1 MQSINTMEYNTT
13 RGPMKISEYG
23 RNIQNMI
30 LYIVSLPDKEQRNRM
45 TGTLVNILAIMNP
58 DMRDQVDI
66 RHKLYD
72 HVHLMSDFTLDID
85 SPYPVPPR
93 PEEAPAPE
101 IIPYTQEKIKLR
113 PYGKYM
119 QRMIEKAVEYE
130 EGEEKDALVKT
141 IANNLKKMYLNWNR
155 DSVNDELIH
164 EHLSL
169 LSGTKLKLRD
179 EDRLHSTVDILK
191 ANKQV
196 AEKQKT
202 TTFKRHKFPGKKT
215 ENVGRK
221 KNFGK

>member
-1 MQSINTMEYNTT
+1 MEYNTT

-30 LYIVSLPDKEQRNRM
+30 LYIASLPDKEQRNRL

-66 RHKLYD
+66 KHKLYD

-101 IIPYTQEKIKLR
+101 RIPYTQEKIKLR

-196 AEKQKT
+196 TEKPKT
-202 TTFKRHKFPGKKT
+202 TSFKRHKFPGKKT
-215 ENVGRK
+215 ENTGRK

>member
-1 MQSINTMEYNTT
+1 MEYNTT
-13 RGPMKISEYG
+13 RDSLKISEYG

-30 LYIVSLPDKEQRNRM
+30 MHITTLADREQRNRM
-45 TGTLVNILAIMNP
+45 TATLVNILAIMNP

-66 RHKLYD
+66 KHKLYD

-93 PEEAPAPE
+93 PEEAPAPARV
-101 IIPYTQEKIKLR
+101 PYTQENIKLR
-113 PYGKYM
+113 PYGKYI

-130 EGEEKDALVKT
+130 EGEEKDELVKT

-169 LSGTKLKLRD
+169 LSGKKLKLRD
-179 EDRLHSTVDILK
+179 DDRLHSTTDILK

-196 AEKQKT
+196 LDKQKPT
-202 TTFKRHKFPGKKT
+202 AFKRRKFTGKNN
-215 ENVGRK
+215 ENSNTGRRK
-221 KNFGK
+221 KFGKS

>member
-1 MQSINTMEYNTT
+1 MEYNTT

-30 LYIVSLPDKEQRNRM
+30 LYITALPDREKRNRL
-45 TGTLVNILAIMNP
+45 TATLVNILAIMNP

-66 RHKLYD
+66 KHKLYD
-72 HVHLMSDFTLDID
+72 HVHIMSDFTLDID

-93 PEEAPAPE
+93 PEEAPHPARV
-101 IIPYTQEKIKLR
+101 PYTQETIKLR

-130 EGEEKDALVKT
+130 EGEEKDELVKT

-169 LSGTKLKLRD
+169 LSGTKLKLRED
-179 EDRLHSTVDILK
+179 DRLHSTVDILK

-196 AEKQKT
+196 LDKQKT
-202 TTFKRHKFPGKKT
+202 TPFKRRKFTKNN
-215 ENVGRK
+215 ENNNNGRK
-221 KNFGK
+221 KKFGKN

>member
-1 MQSINTMEYNTT
+1 MEYNTT
-13 RGPMKISEYG
+13 RDSLKISEYG

-30 LYIVSLPDKEQRNRM
+30 MYITTLTDREQRNRM
-45 TGTLVNILAIMNP
+45 TATLVNILAIMNP

-66 RHKLYD
+66 KHKLYD

-93 PEEAPAPE
+93 PEEAAPPARV
-101 IIPYTQEKIKLR
+101 PYTQENIKLR

-130 EGEEKDALVKT
+130 EGEEKDELVKT

-169 LSGTKLKLRD
+169 LSGKKLKLRD
-179 EDRLHSTVDILK
+179 DDRLHSTTDILK

-196 AEKQKT
+196 LDKQKPT
-202 TTFKRHKFPGKKT
+202 NFKRRKFTKNN
-215 ENVGRK
+215 ENNNGRK
-221 KNFGK
+221 KKFGKS

>member
-1 MQSINTMEYNTT
+1 
-13 RGPMKISEYG
+13 
-23 RNIQNMI
+23 
-30 LYIVSLPDKEQRNRM
+30 
-45 TGTLVNILAIMNP
+45 
-58 DMRDQVDI
+58 
-66 RHKLYD
+66 
-72 HVHLMSDFTLDID
+72 
-85 SPYPVPPR
+85 
-93 PEEAPAPE
+93 
-101 IIPYTQEKIKLR
+101 
-113 PYGKYM
+113 M

-202 TTFKRHKFPGKKT
+202 TFKRHKFPGKKT

>member
-1 MQSINTMEYNTT
+1 MEYNTT
-13 RGPMKISEYG
+13 RGTMKISEYG

-30 LYIVSLPDKEQRNRM
+30 LYISSLPDREQRNRL
-45 TGTLVNILAIMNP
+45 TSTLVNILAIMNP

-66 RHKLYD
+66 KHKLYD

-93 PEEAPAPE
+93 PEEAPAPKRV
-101 IIPYTQEKIKLR
+101 PYTQETIKLR

-119 QRMIEKAVEYE
+119 QRMIEKAVLYE

-179 EDRLHSTVDILK
+179 DDRLHSTTDILK

-196 AEKQKT
+196 LDKQKPAN
-202 TTFKRHKFPGKKT
+202 FKRRKFTGKNNET
-215 ENVGRK
+215 NNNGRK
-221 KNFGK
+221 KKFGKS

>member
-1 MQSINTMEYNTT
+1 MEYNTT
-13 RGPMKISEYG
+13 RDPMKISEYG

-30 LYIVSLPDKEQRNRM
+30 LYIASLPDREQRNRL
-45 TGTLVNILAIMNP
+45 TSTLVNILAIMNP

-66 RHKLYD
+66 KHKLYD
-72 HVHLMSDFTLDID
+72 HVHLMSNFTLDID

-93 PEEAPAPE
+93 PEEAPAPARV
-101 IIPYTQEKIKLR
+101 PYTQETIKLR

-155 DSVNDELIH
+155 DSVNDELIY

-179 EDRLHSTVDILK
+179 DDRLHSTTDILK

-196 AEKQKT
+196 LDKQKT
-202 TTFKRHKFPGKKT
+202 PFKRRKFTGKK
-215 ENVGRK
+215 NDNNGRK

>member
-1 MQSINTMEYNTT
+1 
-13 RGPMKISEYG
+13 
-23 RNIQNMI
+23 
-30 LYIVSLPDKEQRNRM
+30 
-45 TGTLVNILAIMNP
+45 
-58 DMRDQVDI
+58 
-66 RHKLYD
+66 
-72 HVHLMSDFTLDID
+72 MSDFTLDID

-101 IIPYTQEKIKLR
+101 RIPYTQEKIKLR

-130 EGEEKDALVKT
+130 EGEEKEALVKT

-179 EDRLHSTVDILK
+179 DDRLHSTVDILK
-191 ANKQV
+191 ANKQQLSDKPV
-196 AEKQKT
+196 KEKQKVDP
-202 TTFKRHKFPGKKT
+202 FKRKKFAGKKPEIPT
-215 ENVGRK
+215 PGRK
-221 KNFGK
+221 KGFGK

>member
-1 MQSINTMEYNTT
+1 MEYNTT

-30 LYIVSLPDKEQRNRM
+30 LYITALPDREKRNRL
-45 TGTLVNILAIMNP
+45 TATLVNILAIMNP

-66 RHKLYD
+66 KHKLYD
-72 HVHLMSDFTLDID
+72 HVHIMSDFTLDID

-93 PEEAPAPE
+93 PEEAPRPARV
-101 IIPYTQEKIKLR
+101 PYTQETIKLR

-130 EGEEKDALVKT
+130 EGEEKDELVKT

-169 LSGTKLKLRD
+169 LSGTKLKLRED
-179 EDRLHSTVDILK
+179 DRLHSTVDILK

-196 AEKQKT
+196 LDKQKPA
-202 TTFKRHKFPGKKT
+202 TFKRRKFTKNN
-215 ENVGRK
+215 ENNNNGRK
-221 KNFGK
+221 KKFGKN